1 MSVILTGV
9 TECIAGMAKMAARQN
24 AATGTGLG
32 KAAHLLERNIKA
44 DLSVTT
50 HALGEPTGSAP
61 GDAPALVSG
70 DLRRSVQVDGPTSAG
85 GSTWEASVGP
95 TVVYSR
101 IQELGGDTGHA
112 TLPARPYVGPA
123 LERSKPE
130 MQEIMKA
137 AWRAGQAL

>member
-9 TECIAGMAKMAARQN
+9 TECIAGMAKMAQRQN
-24 AATGTGLG
+24 AATYQGLS
-32 KAAHLLERNIKA
+32 KSAHLLEREIKA
-44 DLSVTT
+44 DLSTGS
-50 HALGEPTGSAP
+50 HAPGEPTSSPP
-61 GDAPALVSG
+61 GEPPDLVSG
-70 DLRRSVQVDGPTSAG
+70 DLRRSIQVDGPNSVSGTQ
-85 GSTWEASVGP
+85 WEASVGP

-123 LERSKPE
+123 LERMKPV
-130 MQEIMKA
+130 MAGVMKD